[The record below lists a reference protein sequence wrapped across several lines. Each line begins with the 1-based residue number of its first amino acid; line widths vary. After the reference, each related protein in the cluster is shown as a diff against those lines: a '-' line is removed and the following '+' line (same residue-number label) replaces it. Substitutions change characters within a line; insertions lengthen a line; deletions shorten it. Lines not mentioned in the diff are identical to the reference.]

1 MLVLII
7 HEKKITSFQ
16 TSLTECDSP
25 LTCISGTGF
34 GLEHFAVA
42 DILFSCSKDSF
53 FESSD
58 ESSLDNGG
66 KLFTSSDCFSI
77 LDGSFLLSD
86 ITGSFGMN
94 SGTSGF
100 KLSPIDE
107 DMLSDSL
114 SLPIVGI
121 M

>member
-1 MLVLII
+1 MLVLIR

-16 TSLTECDSP
+16 TSLTDCDFP

-34 GLEHFAVA
+34 GLEHFVIA
-42 DILFSCSKDSF
+42 DVLFSSSKDLSF
-53 FESSD
+53 ENSD
-58 ESSLDNGG
+58 EPSLDDSG
-66 KLFTSSDCFSI
+66 KLFTFSDCFSI
-77 LDGSFLLSD
+77 LDGSLLLSD

-107 DMLSDSL
+107 DILSDSL